1 MKAFALAVLVTFGA
15 AAAAQEPVYKPGDEG
30 VKAPVV
36 QFDKKP
42 SYTAEAM
49 RKKIEGSIELETIV
63 NKEGKPTEV
72 KVIRSLDKDY
82 GLDEKAVDALK
93 AWTFKPATKDGKAVA
108 MKVKV
113 EMTFTLR
120 DKD

>member
-1 MKAFALAVLVTFGA
+1 M
-15 AAAAQEPVYKPGDEG
+15 
-30 VKAPVV
+30 
-36 QFDKKP
+36 
-42 SYTAEAM
+42 SNWTAEAM

-72 KVIRSLDKDY
+72 KVIRSLDKEY